1 MDEQA
6 SVEKEQN
13 TNIDLKNK
21 RTLNT
26 FKRTH
31 KTYLKRNFYYISQ
44 KYMIN
49 YIIRK
54 ISCKFFENYRKEI
67 DSIVTQL
74 LTRNYDL
81 DIEQYLKDCF
91 LTKLDNFSKNNKIDI
106 KIEYPKKNNIL
117 DENQEKNDEE
127 LDVEEDNEISI
138 DLNYDFDVDEKKQNI
153 QKDNNYQENWFPF
166 KKKCWNSLTE
176 ETKSNLIKFMQDD
189 MVYQYTSPYFRQ
201 KESDEKLFNELKKE
215 EQNNLI
221 NYFDSHKKCFIIEK
235 INEVYTTKYLY
246 CDKHAIFQILSDQ
259 KFTDIILNKINVAIE
274 QLSQDKNYF
283 DIKYLS
289 ILVIGKS
296 GVGKTTLIK
305 QMLKLDNL
313 EKTKNKD
320 TSFKSYYIPFLQLFD
335 TKGII
340 LDDNYNPSAIIKKIL
355 NVIEEQKKE
364 IENYNYNESINDY
377 IQCIWYCISDDNLQ
391 ENEITFIKEMKEKR
405 ISLPL
410 ILVYTKAE
418 DINKVID
425 FYNKARG
432 DLKDIPFVPISATR
446 MFGFDSLLEE
456 TLQMYKEATKGNV
469 YRKIREKSFE
479 KIDKKYK
486 SINETIKKN
495 TTNDIVKKFINDF
508 KELLNEDKLNNYI
521 LNMFETIFC
530 DFLQQKKNDEKI
542 GVEIK
547 DLLGGITN
555 PQDFIEKYIKHYKDS
570 TKKII
575 DAIIDEKVIEFL
587 DEQVRKE
594 KINNQNLNIKNK
606 FNKNDFIKIIRT
618 FLTDNYYYISQK
630 YIIYRVITDVLEDI
644 IETTEMKINDIR
656 KKYLRKRKPEDIL
669 GNIFIKKFEKLVK
682 TINERRNNNKIY
694 DENEMPLKLNDILQ
708 QSKNIHEVKGNE
720 ISVQLINKNFI

>member
-1 MDEQA
+1 M
-6 SVEKEQN
+6 
-13 TNIDLKNK
+13 
-21 RTLNT
+21 
-26 FKRTH
+26 
-31 KTYLKRNFYYISQ
+31 
-44 KYMIN
+44 
-49 YIIRK
+49 
-54 ISCKFFENYRKEI
+54 
-67 DSIVTQL
+67 
-74 LTRNYDL
+74 
-81 DIEQYLKDCF
+81 
-91 LTKLDNFSKNNKIDI
+91 
-106 KIEYPKKNNIL
+106 
-117 DENQEKNDEE
+117 
-127 LDVEEDNEISI
+127 
-138 DLNYDFDVDEKKQNI
+138 
-153 QKDNNYQENWFPF
+153 
-166 KKKCWNSLTE
+166 
-176 ETKSNLIKFMQDD
+176 
-189 MVYQYTSPYFRQ
+189 
-201 KESDEKLFNELKKE
+201 
-215 EQNNLI
+215 
-221 NYFDSHKKCFIIEK
+221 
-235 INEVYTTKYLY
+235 TKYLY

-259 KFTDIILNKINVAIE
+259 KFKDIILNRINDAIE

-313 EKTKNKD
+313 EKSKNKD
-320 TSFKSYYIPFLQLFD
+320 ASFKSYYIPFLQLFD

-364 IENYNYNESINDY
+364 IENYNYNDSINDY

-418 DINKVID
+418 DTNKVID

-432 DLKDIPFVPISATR
+432 DLKDIPFIPISATK
-446 MFGFDSLLEE
+446 MFGFDSLLEK
-456 TLQMYKEATKGNV
+456 TLQVYKEATKGNV

-521 LNMFETIFC
+521 LNMFERIIC
-530 DFLQQKKNDEKI
+530 DFLKSQKSDEKI
-542 GVEIK
+542 SVEIK

-555 PQDFIEKYIKHYKDS
+555 PQDFIEKYIKRYKDS

-575 DAIIDEKVIEFL
+575 DAIIDEKAIEFL

-594 KINNQNLNIKNK
+594 KIKKQNLNIKNK
-606 FNKNDFIKIIRT
+606 SNKNDFMKIIRT

-644 IETTEMKINDIR
+644 IETIELKINDIR
-656 KKYLRKRKPEDIL
+656 KNFLRKRKPEDIL
-669 GNIFIKKFEKLVK
+669 GNIFIKKYEKLVK
-682 TINERRNNNKIY
+682 TINELRNNNKIY
-694 DENEMPLKLNDILQ
+694 DENEIPSKLNDILQ
-708 QSKNIHEVKGNE
+708 QSKNIHDTKGDE
-720 ISVQLINKNFI
+720 ISVHLINKNFI